1 MHKIVSPADR
11 IPEGPLKLAAIL
23 VSAYVV
29 AVSGYLWTAHLQRP
43 WPYVLAIGVVALAWL
58 AHYVLDARNADGP
71 APRVT
76 SRKLLRAIIVAGLM
90 LAVPLTKA
98 LWPG

>member
-1 MHKIVSPADR
+1 MHKFASPADG

-43 WPYVLAIGVVALAWL
+43 WPYVLAIGVVALAWF
-58 AHYVLDARNADGP
+58 AHYVVKTRNAEGP
-71 APRVT
+71 APYPT

-90 LAVPLTKA
+90 LAVPLTKG